1 VKSPKV
7 YLRDSGIVHALL
19 DIPNKDALLGHPV
32 VGPSYEG
39 FVIETL
45 LGCAPNKVQ
54 GYFYR
59 TSGGAEIDLLFVWPD
74 GGIWA
79 IEVKRSLSPTLG
91 RGFHSGC
98 ADLLPTRKLIVYP
111 GSEPLHVTA
120 DVDALPLATLAH
132 ELAA

>member
-1 VKSPKV
+1 MRSI
-7 YLRDSGIVHALL
+7 R
-19 DIPNKDALLGHPV
+19 LGMASSTHEPR
-32 VGPSYEG
+32 PSH
-39 FVIETL
+39 
-45 LGCAPNKVQ
+45 
-54 GYFYR
+54 
-59 TSGGAEIDLLFVWPD
+59 IDLPNAREESGLAQPELYFDDHQNELVVLDEIHRVPGFLLLVWPD
-74 GGIWA
+74 SGIWA

-98 ADLLPTRKLIVYP
+98 ADLLPTRKLVVYP